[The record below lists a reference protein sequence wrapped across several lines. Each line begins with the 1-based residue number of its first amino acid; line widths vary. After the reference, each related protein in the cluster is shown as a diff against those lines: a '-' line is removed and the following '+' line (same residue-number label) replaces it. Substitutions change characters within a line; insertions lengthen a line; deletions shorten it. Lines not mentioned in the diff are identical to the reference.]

1 MLWVCSNL
9 SKYNEFRETFKKA
22 HNSQLIDLSSV
33 VSTKLADEAE
43 AIVDHHTDCII
54 FLGFLEPGWML
65 ESGHQTRIRE
75 LIRKFPV
82 AMVTHF
88 IQSIPYSWKNE
99 IDMLYIEGAL
109 NGNGT
114 PNTLDNGSSLQ
125 DESEL

>member
-9 SKYNEFRETFKKA
+9 SKYNEFRETFKNA

-43 AIVDHHTDCII
+43 AIVDHHADCIV

-65 ESGHQTRIRE
+65 ESGHQTRMRE

-99 IDMLYIEGAL
+99 IDMLYTEGTL

-114 PNTLDNGSSLQ
+114 PNALNNGSSLQ
-125 DESEL
+125 D